1 MKLRLVKGGIHVA
14 ARIYLPACHCTP
26 VGGEDQIPHEWTDKC
41 DRSPPRLVA
50 EIGGEEVLPISRV
63 WDRGDFITEAKY
75 QQMID
80 TAAWAEAF
88 DKNDPAA
95 NPHKA
100 INLDEMEPIAP

>member
-1 MKLRLVKGGIHVA
+1 M
-14 ARIYLPACHCTP
+14 
-26 VGGEDQIPHEWTDKC
+26 
-41 DRSPPRLVA
+41 VA